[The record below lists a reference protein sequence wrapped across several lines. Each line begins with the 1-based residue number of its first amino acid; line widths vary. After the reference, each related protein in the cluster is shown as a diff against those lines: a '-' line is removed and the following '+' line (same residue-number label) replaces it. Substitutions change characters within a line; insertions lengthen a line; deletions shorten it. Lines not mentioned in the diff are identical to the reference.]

1 MLKKAFVLFFTV
13 LFSSSN
19 LLVYGQDSTEPV
31 SIEIAVS
38 DEFIVLKMENVGL
51 ENMTGIPAAEELGV
65 FHPTDV
71 IISSYLCVNS
81 SVEIYRPKSETM

>member
-19 LLVYGQDSTEPV
+19 LLVYGQDSTELV

-38 DEFIVLKMENVGL
+38 DEFIVLKMENMGL
-51 ENMTGIPAAEELGV
+51 ENMTGIPAAEEHL
-65 FHPTDV
+65 
-71 IISSYLCVNS
+71 
-81 SVEIYRPKSETM
+81 